1 MEGVPMDYPIA
12 VIEKAKRMEQLL
24 QRVAA
29 GESLTDVCADLGVS
43 VDEKRFAALQAK
55 YEAGDRTWKALLD
68 GRFGHERKAH
78 SALRAWLYER
88 KEQDETLRAPQLAR
102 ETEEK
107 FGVRLSEGHTNYL
120 LRKRGLTAPP
130 GRPYKKLPPVETT
143 PETAPEPTESLGQAG
158 TFFPRSSEAR
168 DGSQRDH

>member
-1 MEGVPMDYPIA
+1 MDYPVA

-24 QRVAA
+24 QCVAA
-29 GESLTDVCADLGVS
+29 GEPLTDVCADLGVS
-43 VDEKRFAALQAK
+43 VDEKRLAALQAK

-88 KEQDETLRAPQLAR
+88 KEQDETLRAPQLVR
-102 ETEEK
+102 EIEEE
-107 FGVRLSEGHTNYL
+107 FGVRLSDEHINYL

-130 GRPYKKLPPVETT
+130 GRPYKKPPPVETT

-158 TFFPRSSEAR
+158 VFFPRSSEAR
-168 DGSQRDH
+168 DGPRRDH

>member
-1 MEGVPMDYPIA
+1 MEGVPMDYPVA

-24 QRVAA
+24 QRVAV

-43 VDEKRFAALQAK
+43 VDEKRLAALQAK

-88 KEQDETLRAPQLAR
+88 KEEDETLRAPQLVR
-102 ETEEK
+102 EIEDK
-107 FGVRLSEGHTNYL
+107 FGVRLSDEHINYL

-130 GRPYKKLPPVETT
+130 GRPYKKPVPVETT
-143 PETAPEPTESLGQAG
+143 PETASEPTESLGQAG

-168 DGSQRDH
+168 DGPQQDH

>member
-1 MEGVPMDYPIA
+1 MEGVPVDYPVA

-24 QRVAA
+24 QRVDA
-29 GESLTDVCADLGVS
+29 GESLADVCADLGVS
-43 VDEKRFAALQAK
+43 VNEKRLAALQAR

-88 KEQDETLRAPQLAR
+88 KEKDKKLRAPQLAG
-102 ETEEK
+102 EIEEK
-107 FGVRLSEGHTNYL
+107 FGVRLSEGHINYL

-130 GRPYKKLPPVETT
+130 GRPYKKPPPAETT
-143 PETAPEPTESLGQAG
+143 PETAPEPTGSLGQAG
-158 TFFPRSSEAR
+158 AFFPRSSEAR
-168 DGSQRDH
+168 DGAERDY

>member
-1 MEGVPMDYPIA
+1 MDYPVA

-24 QRVAA
+24 QCVAA
-29 GESLTDVCADLGVS
+29 GEPLTDVCADLGVS

-88 KEQDETLRAPQLAR
+88 KEQDEALRAPQLVR
-102 ETEEK
+102 EVEDK
-107 FGVRLSEGHTNYL
+107 FEVRLSDEHINYL

-130 GRPYKKLPPVETT
+130 GRPYKKPPPVETT
-143 PETAPEPTESLGQAG
+143 PETAVLGENGHPFGNQPGRVKNHA
-158 TFFPRSSEAR
+158 
-168 DGSQRDH
+168 

>member
-1 MEGVPMDYPIA
+1 MDYPVA

-43 VDEKRFAALQAK
+43 VNEKCFAALQAK
-55 YEAGDRTWKALLD
+55 YEAGDRMWKALLD

-130 GRPYKKLPPVETT
+130 GRPYKKPPPVETT
-143 PETAPEPTESLGQAG
+143 PETAPEPTESMGQAG

>member
-1 MEGVPMDYPIA
+1 MKGVPVDYPVA

-24 QRVAA
+24 QRVDA
-29 GESLTDVCADLGVS
+29 GESLADVCADLGVS
-43 VDEKRFAALQAK
+43 VNEKRLAALQAR

-88 KEQDETLRAPQLAR
+88 KEQDKTLRAPQLAG
-102 ETEEK
+102 EIEEK
-107 FGVRLSEGHTNYL
+107 FGMRLSEGHINYL

-130 GRPYKKLPPVETT
+130 GRPYKKPPPAETT
-143 PETAPEPTESLGQAG
+143 PETAPEPAGSLGQAG
-158 TFFPRSSEAR
+158 AFFPRSSEAR
-168 DGSQRDH
+168 DGAERDH